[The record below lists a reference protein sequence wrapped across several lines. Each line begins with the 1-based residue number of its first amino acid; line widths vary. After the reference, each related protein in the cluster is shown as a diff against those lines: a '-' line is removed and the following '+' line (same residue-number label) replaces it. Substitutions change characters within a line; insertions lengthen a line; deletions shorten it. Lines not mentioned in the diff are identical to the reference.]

1 MVRGEEGK
9 MTDAAVWEA
18 AMDPANVDRPRLL
31 EGTEGHLMR
40 KRNLNERS
48 AMIKT
53 QDGYL
58 TVTLS
63 DGPTLKVDPS
73 GGTYLPKVKEFL
85 SLAAPDVVFL
95 DLNLPLSL
103 GADLF
108 WILRETSS
116 GNRIVLRPLGNAPLQ
131 AIA

>member
-1 MVRGEEGK
+1 
-9 MTDAAVWEA
+9 
-18 AMDPANVDRPRLL
+18 
-31 EGTEGHLMR
+31 MR

-58 TVTLS
+58 TVTMS
-63 DGPTLKVDPS
+63 DGPTLVVNPS
-73 GGTYLPKVKEFL
+73 GRTYLPKVREFL

-103 GADLF
+103 GADLLR
-108 WILRETSS
+108 ILRETSS
-116 GNRIVLRPLGNAPLQ
+116 GERIVLRPLENGRLQ
-131 AIA
+131 AMA

>member
-1 MVRGEEGK
+1 
-9 MTDAAVWEA
+9 
-18 AMDPANVDRPRLL
+18 
-31 EGTEGHLMR
+31 MR
-40 KRNLNERS
+40 KRSLSERS

-58 TVTLS
+58 TVTMS
-63 DGPTLKVDPS
+63 DGPTLVVDPS
-73 GGTYLPKVKEFL
+73 GSTYLLKVREFL

-103 GADLF
+103 GVDLVR
-108 WILRETSS
+108 ILRETCS
-116 GNRIVLRPLGNAPLQ
+116 GNRIVLRPLENARLQ